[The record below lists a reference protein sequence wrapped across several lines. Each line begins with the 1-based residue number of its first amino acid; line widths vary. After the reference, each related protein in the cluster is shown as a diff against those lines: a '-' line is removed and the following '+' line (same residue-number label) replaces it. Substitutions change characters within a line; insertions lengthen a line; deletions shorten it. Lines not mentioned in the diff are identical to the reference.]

1 MKVISKLTAGYAQ
14 YLTLPPLS
22 PFDYFRVTGKVS
34 SLWEIDDCQMVLT
47 EDCNSSSWAEKTS
60 SQRTE
65 ELRLANYQKRCSPL
79 SKILVIP
86 ALSGDQKS
94 LFPPQKN
101 PLNAWQVKGVT
112 GAWAHKVIKML
123 DEHLQRTISTHWI
136 ICEVLIPFLS
146 RLLNITWGYAPYE
159 SHALLCC
166 NFNLFQDSKM
176 TLRQAQKSQMLINC
190 QNCCKHGIFF
200 NC

>member
-60 SQRTE
+60 SQRIE

-94 LFPPQKN
+94 LFPPPEKSFKCLTSEGSHWCMSSQSDQDVRRTPPKN
-101 PLNAWQVKGVT
+101 HQYSLDHLW
-112 GAWAHKVIKML
+112 GANSILK
-123 DEHLQRTISTHWI
+123 
-136 ICEVLIPFLS
+136 
-146 RLLNITWGYAPYE
+146 
-159 SHALLCC
+159 
-166 NFNLFQDSKM
+166 
-176 TLRQAQKSQMLINC
+176 
-190 QNCCKHGIFF
+190 
-200 NC
+200 